1 MALISEAISHKLAQK
16 GVIAYLLGY
25 LGHLVGPEANALIC
39 VREQD

>member
-25 LGHLVGPEANALIC
+25 LGHLVNPGANALAS

>member
-16 GVIAYLLGY
+16 GVIAYFLTY
-25 LGHLVGPEANALIC
+25 LGHLVRPEANALIF